1 MKKLIVCMMAVAC
14 GGAMRAED
22 KVVGGPYVV
31 TQSARTATIGWI
43 LQTGEVKVGTT
54 RSIPVLRAEKV
65 SMTGLKS
72 GEVVEYTTPNGL
84 KGSFKVAPAAPE
96 AFNAV
101 VFGDTRS
108 RHDLHRKIMEAI
120 GKLNPDFLVHTG
132 DLVTDGKDVEQWPR
146 FFDIEGEVLRKTVF
160 FPALGNHERNCRY
173 FYDFFDVETPYYS
186 FDWGGAHFTVLNTD
200 LGNVA
205 LSAKAREEFWA
216 EQDRWMEDDLAKAQ
230 KAEFRF
236 LITHHPPFTAVKRRQ
251 NDNPRVTAMT
261 PVLEKYKVTAVFS
274 GHDHNYQHHVKNG
287 IHYIVTGGGGAP
299 LYPVD
304 GPIEGLT
311 VKVESTEHYV
321 RMIGE
326 PGKIKMEA
334 VALDG
339 RVLDTFE
346 VVKK

>member
-1 MKKLIVCMMAVAC
+1 MTAAVCAA
-14 GGAMRAED
+14 ALQAED

-31 TQSARTATIGWI
+31 SQGARAYTIGWVV
-43 LQTGEVKVGTT
+43 QTGAVSVGTT

-65 SMTGLKS
+65 SMTGLKA
-72 GEVVEYTTPNGL
+72 GEKVEYTTPNGM
-84 KGSFKVAPAAPE
+84 KGSFQAAPATPAK
-96 AFNAV
+96 FSGV

-120 GKLNPDFLVHTG
+120 GKLSPEFLIHTG

-146 FFDIEGEVLRKTVF
+146 FFEIEGPVLKNTVF
-160 FPALGNHERNCRY
+160 FPALGNHERNCKY

-216 EQDRWMEDDLAKAQ
+216 EQDRWMQDDLEKAQ

-236 LITHHPPFTAVKRRQ
+236 VITHHPPFTAVKRRQ
-251 NDNPRVTAMT
+251 NDNPRMSAMV
-261 PVLEKYKVTAVFS
+261 PIFEKYKVAAVFS
-274 GHDHNYQHHVKNG
+274 GHDHNYQHHAKNG
-287 IHYIVTGGGGAP
+287 VHYIVTGGGGAP

-321 RMIGE
+321 RMLGE
-326 PGKIKMEA
+326 PGKVRMEA

-346 VVKK
+346 VVKQ

>member
-1 MKKLIVCMMAVAC
+1 MKLATLVMTVAVCAA
-14 GGAMRAED
+14 ALRAED

-31 TQSARTATIGWI
+31 SQGARSATIGWVV
-43 LQTGEVKVGTT
+43 QTGDVKVGMT

-65 SMTGLKS
+65 SMTGLKP
-72 GEVVEYTTPNGL
+72 GEKVEYTTPNGL
-84 KGSFKVAPAAPE
+84 KGSFIAAPAAP
-96 AFNAV
+96 ASFSGV
-101 VFGDTRS
+101 VFGDTRT

-120 GKLNPDFLVHTG
+120 GKLSPDFLIHTG

-146 FFDIEGEVLRKTVF
+146 FFEIEGPVLKKTVF
-160 FPALGNHERNCRY
+160 YPALGNHERNCRY
-173 FYDFFDVETPYYS
+173 FYDFFDIDTPYYS

-205 LSAKAREEFWA
+205 LSAKAREEFWT
-216 EQDRWMEDDLAKAQ
+216 EQERWMEDDLEKAQ

-236 LITHHPPFTAVKRRQ
+236 VITHHPPFTAVKRRQ
-251 NDNPRVTAMT
+251 GGNARVTAMV
-261 PVLEKYKVTAVFS
+261 PLFEKYNVTAVFS

-287 IHYIVTGGGGAP
+287 VHYVVTGGGGAP
-299 LYPVD
+299 LYAVD

-321 RMIGE
+321 RMMGE
-326 PGKIKMEA
+326 PGKVKMEA

-339 RVLDTFE
+339 RVLETFE